1 MRASEL
7 MAELGKMGVSY
18 KGLAERV
25 DLVKRLE
32 EARRERGIVME
43 HEVTGVLYWGGGKDV
58 AWAGGRDGGGGERGE
73 ESSGDPSSHDLDEIG
88 LDGVFGSDYDGMDQR
103 KKQVVGL
110 MEVVLSISGGLAAPL
125 GISVEL
131 RALKVLLRHAAR
143 YLVPAAAWNNR
154 LPTPIHLHDTSERH
168 RCACRSHRRLGRF
181 ALRHGGCI
189 CFSEW
194 LGALGTC
201 LLAHLCVVYLCVFLH
216 QREREREGE
225 RVRERERERA

>member
-58 AWAGGRDGGGGERGE
+58 AWAGGRDGGGGERGG
-73 ESSGDPSSHDLDEIG
+73 ESSGNSSNHDLDEVG
-88 LDGVFGSDYDGMDQR
+88 LEGIFGSDYDGMDLR

-110 MEVVLSISGGLAAPL
+110 VEVVLSVSGGLAAPL

-131 RALKVLLRHAAR
+131 RALQVLLRQAAR
-143 YLVPAAAWNNR
+143 YLVPAAAWSNR
-154 LPTPIHLHDTSERH
+154 LHTLPRLHEARARH
-168 RCACRSHRRLGRF
+168 
-181 ALRHGGCI
+181 
-189 CFSEW
+189 
-194 LGALGTC
+194 
-201 LLAHLCVVYLCVFLH
+201 
-216 QREREREGE
+216 
-225 RVRERERERA
+225 